1 MKAMNKR
8 ALLVNLLGVIMARA
22 ALFTINPV
30 AIAYFA
36 AAYMI
41 DAGGRLLVLTSTIV
55 GLALWLPLQQAIQ
68 YGTVIILFAGII
80 KWVEKRQKVIAPW
93 LAGLVV
99 MLVNGAVGISLIM
112 KRGPNENLLVMIGI
126 EAILVFA
133 LYIVFTKGFR
143 YLLLCKKGQVPNNE
157 ELISVVLLL
166 ALFVYAVPEFGI
178 QEFSVEET
186 ISYLLVLVLGYK
198 YGAGAGAI
206 TGASCGAVLYLD
218 HPIAGIIGI
227 MSILGI
233 VAGVFRKVGKVG
245 SGVAFLLTNIILGY
259 FYEEKLLEVSSIR
272 ALASGT
278 AVFMLLPKSLL
289 YTVETLPTL
298 FREDIQ
304 EKKKIQDSAKSKLK
318 EFAESFKSLSKTFY
332 QISETKSALSKEDVN
347 FIFDELSDKLCK
359 RCVNCHSCW
368 QTNFYDTY
376 KAAFSILA
384 VAEQN
389 GKIGKGDIPAN
400 FARQCINLNEFIFET
415 NRGLEMAKLNM
426 AWQNRMAQSREAIAG
441 QFLEVASIIENF
453 SKDLYE
459 SVGLDQ
465 KQQEDIIACMKIHHL
480 DVKHISVVEKRN
492 CRQDFFLTL
501 RTKHGRCITTKEA
514 ATILGEVLHRRMK
527 PMEGT
532 KNIVSEDYDVI
543 CFVEDTNF
551 KVLTGMAKLPKT
563 NETVSGD
570 NYSFLTL
577 SGGECFITLS
587 DGMGSGEQ
595 ASIESQAVIELLER
609 FMEAGFK
616 EESAIK
622 LINSM
627 LVMRTD
633 QQICS
638 TIDMSVI
645 DLHTGMCNFIK
656 IGAAATFI
664 KRKDWVEVI
673 TSTTM
678 PIGILNDVDMDGV
691 SKKLYDGDYIIMVSD
706 GVLDCIKEPEKEQY
720 LSKFISRMKRT
731 TPQQIAEELLEHAV
745 EQNDHI
751 AIDDMT
757 VLVAGMWKKQ

>member
-1 MKAMNKR
+1 MKAFNKR
-8 ALLVNLLGVIMARA
+8 AILINLLGVIMARA

-41 DAGGRLLVLTSTIV
+41 DAGGRLVVLVSTLV
-55 GLALWLPLQQAIQ
+55 GLAIWLPIGQAIQ
-68 YGTVIILFAGII
+68 YGTVVLVFAGII
-80 KWVEKRQKVIAPW
+80 KWVEKRQKVIVPW
-93 LAGLVV
+93 LAGLVAT
-99 MLVNGAVGISLIM
+99 LVNAAVGIANIM
-112 KRGPNENLLVMIGI
+112 KRGPDENLFMMIGI

-133 LYIVFTKGFR
+133 LFIVFTKGFR
-143 YLLLCKKGQVPNNE
+143 YFFLCKKGQIPNNE
-157 ELISVVLLL
+157 ELISIVLLL
-166 ALFVYAVPEFGI
+166 ALFVYAVPNFGI
-178 QEFSVEET
+178 QEFSIEET
-186 ISYLLVLVLGYK
+186 VAYLLVLVLGYK

-206 TGASCGAVLYLD
+206 SGAACGAVLYLD

-233 VAGVFRKVGKVG
+233 VAGVFRKVGKIG
-245 SGVAFLLTNIILGY
+245 SGLAFLLANIVLGY

-272 ALASGT
+272 ALASSA
-278 AVFMLLPKSLL
+278 AVFMLLPRRIL
-289 YTVETLPTL
+289 YTAETLP
-298 FREDIQ
+298 IQ
-304 EKKKIQDSAKSKLK
+304 LRDDLQAKEKIQDTAKSKLK
-318 EFAESFKSLSKTFY
+318 EFAESFKSLSSTFY
-332 QISETKSALSKEDVN
+332 QISETKSALSKDDVN

-359 RCVNCHSCW
+359 RCVNCHCCW

-376 KAAFSILA
+376 KAAFSILS

-389 GKIGKGDIPAN
+389 GKISKGDIPPT

-426 AWQNRMAQSREAIAG
+426 SWHNRMAQSREAIAG

-465 KQQEDIIACMKIHHL
+465 KQYDDIIAYMKSHHL
-480 DVKHISVVEKRN
+480 DVKHISLVEKRN
-492 CRQDFFLTL
+492 HRQDYFITL
-501 RTKHGRCITTKEA
+501 RTKRGRCITTKEA
-514 ATILGEVLHRRMK
+514 AAVLGDVLHRRMK

-532 KNIVSEDYDVI
+532 KNIVSEDYEVL

-551 KVLTGMAKLPKT
+551 KVLTGLAKTPKT

-570 NYSFLTL
+570 NFSFLSL
-577 SGGECFITLS
+577 SGGEFIITLS
-587 DGMGSGEQ
+587 DGMGVGEQ
-595 ASIESQAVIELLER
+595 ACGESQSVVELMEK

-616 EESAIK
+616 EDSAIK
-622 LINSM
+622 LINSV
-627 LVMRTD
+627 LVLRAD

-645 DLHTGMCNFIK
+645 DLHTGMCDFIK

-664 KRKDWVEVI
+664 KRKDLVEVI

-678 PIGILNDVDMDGV
+678 PIGVLNDVDMDGV

-706 GVLDCIKEPEKEQY
+706 GVLDCIKEPYKEGY
-720 LSKFISRMKRT
+720 VSKLISQIKVSN
-731 TPQQIAEELLEHAV
+731 PQEIANKLLEAAMD
-745 EQNDHI
+745 QNENI

-757 VLVAGMWKKQ
+757 VLVAGIWKK

>member
-8 ALLVNLLGVIMARA
+8 AILIDLMGVIMARA

-41 DAGGRLLVLTSTIV
+41 DAGGRFLVLVSTLV
-55 GLALWLPLQQAIQ
+55 GLILWLPIQQAIQ
-68 YGTVIILFAGII
+68 YGVAILLFVGVV
-80 KWVEKRQKVIAPW
+80 KWVERRQKVIAPW

-99 MLVNGAVGISLIM
+99 MLINGGVGISMVM
-112 KRGPNENLLVMIGI
+112 KRGPDENLLVMVGI

-143 YLLLCKKGQVPNNE
+143 YFLLCKKGQVPNNE
-157 ELISVVLLL
+157 ELISMVLLVT
-166 ALFVYAVPEFGI
+166 LFVYAVPEFGLR
-178 QEFSVEET
+178 EFSIEET
-186 ISYLLVLVLGYK
+186 AAYLLVLVLGYK

-206 TGASCGAVLYLD
+206 TGAACGAVLYLD

-233 VAGVFRKVGKVG
+233 VAGVFHKVGKIG
-245 SGVAFLLTNIILGY
+245 SGIAFLVANIILGY
-259 FYEEKLLEVSSIR
+259 FYEEKLLEVTSIR
-272 ALASGT
+272 ALASAT
-278 AVFMLLPKSLL
+278 AVFMLLPKKLL
-289 YTVETLPTL
+289 YTAETLPIQ
-298 FREDIQ
+298 FREDMQ
-304 EKKKIQDSAKSKLK
+304 AKEKIQDVARSKLK
-318 EFAESFKSLSKTFY
+318 EFAESFKSLSTTFY

-376 KAAFSILA
+376 KAAFSILT

-389 GKIGKGDIPAN
+389 GRISKGDIPPN

-426 AWQNRMAQSREAIAG
+426 TWHNRMAQSREAIAG

-465 KQQEDIIACMKIHHL
+465 KQHDDIIAYMKSHHL

-492 CRQDFFLTL
+492 RRQDYFLTL
-501 RTKHGRCITTKEA
+501 RSKHGRCITTKEA

-532 KNIVSEDYDVI
+532 KNIVSEDYDVL

-551 KVLTGMAKLPKT
+551 KVLTGISKTPKT
-563 NETVSGD
+563 SETVSGD
-570 NYSFLTL
+570 NFSFLTL
-577 SGGECFITLS
+577 PGGEFIVTLS
-587 DGMGSGEQ
+587 DGMGVGEQ
-595 ASIESQAVIELLER
+595 ACKESQSVIELMEK
-609 FMEAGFK
+609 FMEAGFR
-616 EESAIK
+616 EDSAIK
-622 LINSM
+622 LINSV
-627 LVMRTD
+627 LVLRAD

-645 DLHTGMCNFIK
+645 NLHTGMCDFIK

-678 PIGILNDVDMDGV
+678 PIGVLNDVDMDGV
-691 SKKLYDGDYIIMVSD
+691 SKKLYDGDFVVMVSD
-706 GVLDCIKEPEKEQY
+706 GLLDCIKESDKEKY
-720 LSKFISRMKRT
+720 VSKFLSEIKAS
-731 TPQQIAEELLEHAV
+731 TPQEIANQLLEHAI
-745 EQNDHI
+745 EQNSHI

-757 VLVAGMWKKQ
+757 VLVAGMWKR

>member
-1 MKAMNKR
+1 MKAINKR
-8 ALLVNLLGVIMARA
+8 AMLVNLMGIIMAKA

-41 DAGGRLLVLTSTIV
+41 EAGGRWLIFTSTVV
-55 GLALWLPLQQAIQ
+55 GLALWLPIQQAIQ
-68 YGTVIILFAGII
+68 YGTGILLFVGVN
-80 KWVEKRQKVIAPW
+80 KWVEKRQKVIMPW
-93 LAGLVV
+93 LTGLVA
-99 MLVNGAVGISLIM
+99 MIINGLVGISLVM
-112 KRGPNENLLVMIGI
+112 KRGPDENLFIMIGI

-143 YLLLCKKGQVPNNE
+143 YLLYCRKGQIPNNE

-166 ALFVYAVPEFGI
+166 ALFVYAVPEVGT
-178 QEFSVEET
+178 QEFSIEET
-186 ISYLLVLVLGYK
+186 VAYLLVLILGYK

-206 TGASCGAVLYLD
+206 TGAACGAVLYLE

-233 VAGVFRKVGKVG
+233 VAGIFRKVGKIG
-245 SGVAFLLTNIILGY
+245 DGVAFLLANIILGY
-259 FYEEKLLEVSSIR
+259 FYENKLLDVTSVR

-278 AVFMLLPKSLL
+278 AVFMLLPKNIL
-289 YTVETLPTL
+289 YTVENLPMEL
-298 FREDIQ
+298 REDAQ
-304 EKKKIQDSAKSKLK
+304 TKEKMQDTAKSKLK
-318 EFAESFKSLSKTFY
+318 EFAESFKSISTTFY
-332 QISETKSALSKEDVN
+332 QISETKSALSKDDVN

-359 RCVNCHSCW
+359 RCINCHSCW

-376 KAAFSILA
+376 KAAFSILT

-389 GKIGKGDIPAN
+389 GKVSKGDIPPG
-400 FARQCINLNEFIFET
+400 FARQCINLNDFIFET

-426 AWQNRMAQSREAIAG
+426 TWHNRMAQSREAIAG
-441 QFLEVASIIENF
+441 QYLEVASIIENF

-465 KQQEDIIACMKIHHL
+465 KQYDDIIAYMKPHHL

-492 CRQDFFLTL
+492 HRQDFFLTL

-532 KNIVSEDYDVI
+532 KNIVSEDYDVL
-543 CFVEDTNF
+543 CFVEDTSF
-551 KVLTGMAKLPKT
+551 KVLTGIAKTPKT
-563 NETVSGD
+563 SETVSGD
-570 NYSFLTL
+570 NYSFLSL
-577 SGGECFITLS
+577 SGGEFIITLS
-587 DGMGSGEQ
+587 DGMGAGDQACGESK
-595 ASIESQAVIELLER
+595 SIIELMEK
-609 FMEAGFK
+609 FMEAGFR
-616 EESAIK
+616 EDSAIK
-622 LINSM
+622 LINSV
-627 LVMRTD
+627 LVLRAD

-638 TIDMSVI
+638 TIDLSII

-664 KRKDWVEVI
+664 KRKDWVEII

-678 PIGILNDVDMDGV
+678 PIGVLNDVDMDEV

-706 GVLDCIKEPEKEQY
+706 GVLDCISGTDKEKY
-720 LSKFISRMKRT
+720 LSKLISQMKVKN
-731 TPQQIAEELLEHAV
+731 PQEIAEELLQQILDQNEHV
-745 EQNDHI
+745 

-757 VLVAGMWKKQ
+757 VLVVGMWKK

>member
-8 ALLVNLLGVIMARA
+8 AILVNLMGIIMAKA

-41 DAGGRLLVLTSTIV
+41 DAGGRALILASTLV
-55 GLALWLPLQQAIQ
+55 GLALWLPIQQAIQ
-68 YGTVIILFAGII
+68 YGVVVVLFVGII
-80 KWVEKRQKVIAPW
+80 KWVEKRQKVIVPW
-93 LAGLVV
+93 LAGLVA
-99 MLVNGAVGISLIM
+99 MLVNGLVGISMVM
-112 KRGPNENLLVMIGI
+112 KRGPDENLFIMIGI
-126 EAILVFA
+126 EAILVFV
-133 LYIVFTKGFR
+133 LYIVFMKGFR
-143 YLLLCKKGQVPNNE
+143 YLLFCKKGQIPNNE

-166 ALFVYAVPEFGI
+166 SLFVYAAPDFGLR
-178 QEFSVEET
+178 EFSVEET
-186 ISYLLVLVLGYK
+186 IAYLLILVLGYK

-206 TGASCGAVLYLD
+206 TGAACGAVLYLN
-218 HPIAGIIGI
+218 HPIAGLIGI

-233 VAGVFRKVGKVG
+233 AAGVFRKVGKIG
-245 SGVAFLLTNIILGY
+245 DGVAFLVTNIVLGY
-259 FYEEKLLEVSSIR
+259 FYEEKLLEVTSIR

-289 YTVETLPTL
+289 YTVETLPSQL
-298 FREDIQ
+298 REDAQ
-304 EKKKIQDSAKSKLK
+304 AKTKIQDTAKSKLK
-318 EFAESFKSLSKTFY
+318 EFAESFKTLSKTFY

-368 QTNFYDTY
+368 QTHFYDTY
-376 KAAFSILA
+376 KAAFSILT
-384 VAEQN
+384 VAEKN
-389 GKIGKGDIPAN
+389 GKIGKGDIPPS
-400 FARQCINLNEFIFET
+400 FAKQCINLSEFIFET

-426 AWQNRMAQSREAIAG
+426 AWHNRMAQSREAIAG
-441 QFLEVASIIENF
+441 QFMEVASIIEDF

-465 KQQEDIIACMKIHHL
+465 KKYDDIIAYMKPHHL

-492 CRQDFFLTL
+492 HRQEFFLTL

-514 ATILGEVLHRRMK
+514 ATVLGEVLHRRMK

-551 KVLTGMAKLPKT
+551 KVLTGVAKTPKT
-563 NETVSGD
+563 SETVSGD
-570 NYSFLTL
+570 NFSVLTL
-577 SGGECFITLS
+577 SGGEFIITLS
-587 DGMGSGEQ
+587 DGMGAGEQ
-595 ASIESQAVIELLER
+595 ACVESQSVIELMER
-609 FMEAGFK
+609 FIEAGFR

-622 LINSM
+622 LINSV
-627 LVMRTD
+627 LVLRAD

-645 DLHTGMCNFIK
+645 DLYSGMCDFIK
-656 IGAAATFI
+656 IGAATTFI
-664 KRKDWVEVI
+664 KRKDWVEEI

-678 PIGILNDVDMDGV
+678 PIGVLNDVDMDGV
-691 SKKLYDGDYIIMVSD
+691 SKKLYDGDYIIMLSD
-706 GVLDCIKEPEKEQY
+706 GVLDCIKEPEKEKY
-720 LSKFISRMKRT
+720 VSKLISQMKVS
-731 TPQQIAEELLEHAV
+731 TPQEIADQLLQQALV
-745 EQNDHI
+745 QNDYI
-751 AIDDMT
+751 AIDDMI
-757 VLVAGMWKKQ
+757 VLVAGIWKK